1 MRHLVSDL
9 MKTSSYLTKYASRAN
24 LIGTAFLLGLATQ
37 TSWSGVIA
45 YDFSENPGNQVL
57 DTVTPKGPL
66 GTTFWNDSNAEGAP
80 ASGTESNLVDGS
92 GTPTSA
98 SITWNSANTWYNG
111 SGTGDD
117 NARLLVGYLDDG
129 GSGASVTLNDIP
141 YAKYNVYGI
150 VGSDSGGEYTTR
162 DFRINGTAWAF
173 PVTPP
178 LLTNSGST
186 GAAGN
191 ATSNTGTIATTGAL
205 AGSTDPA
212 MAFNNQVATIPYAA
226 AMNPAGSFTVACWIN
241 PANVAAGSR
250 VLVQS
255 MINGQNPGNADDR
268 TGWVF
273 RQNDN
278 ELTFLVGGTG
288 PAGGSVFYTT
298 TATTTTDVL
307 TAGVWQYVAVSYDS
321 TTQNISISVN
331 GTEVLATTAAAP
343 LIPNYAAPVLIGNR
357 GYGGWGY
364 VGSLDE
370 VAIFPGVV
378 PSATLASHCANGL
391 DSGRATPYSTLIQAS
406 SPLAYWTGTSTPGV
420 GTQGSGPAF
429 GNWLAAGQEWIR
441 INPATNQRGNYWKVD
456 GLTGSTCTIQ
466 GLNSGAGR
474 GSLSSVIIEEV
485 VVQTQ
490 LVNTGIET
498 FPDVL
503 LANGLTSQFRL
514 GLDRVTVGNPDGF
527 GTTATHSIAIT
538 PRPGVASGTYP
549 LIDYTGT
556 IGGSGFAGLSLIP
569 SPNPRYGMTLVDNVA
584 GTSVDLAYVA
594 PTPVVWT
601 GATDTEWADVATLN
615 WKLESDSSPT
625 RFHPFDVVKFDD
637 TATSGA
643 VNITSSVNP
652 VSMVVNNSTLPYDF
666 TGSAIAGTSSLT
678 KTGAGVL
685 TIGTANT
692 FTGPVEILGGTV
704 NVSAGSNLGA
714 SGSGNTLAI
723 NAGTLR
729 ATQSLTL
736 PRRMTIPGAGELE
749 VDDTFQVTS
758 SGGFNGG
765 GTLTKTGPGAVRFE
779 NYGSGGFSG
788 SLVIEEGSAV
798 FAGGAFNGNIGVTS
812 ITVASGA
819 SLIQPAGAFHA
830 LGGYFAPTP
839 VINLSQDATFV
850 INQENYFTTINMT
863 GGILSGSS
871 EVRTDANFAVN
882 VLASPSTSLWSARVN
897 SVNAPMTFNVADGAA
912 APDLLMSGILTNT
925 QPFVKNGPGSMEL
938 TGVNTYTGNTTV
950 NEGTLLLSGAASFDA
965 SPLVEVKAG
974 AFMDVTGI
982 GAPLPVPQMQTL
994 KGAGTVTGDL
1004 ELLGTVAP
1012 GADAGTLTVDGALQL
1027 NSFSQYVWEVSD
1039 WSTGA
1044 VAGTGFDTMV
1054 ADSVAIIADSN
1065 DPVYITVK
1073 PSALT
1078 GFVEENRTFPLI
1090 QTTGGI
1096 TGFAANAFDIDA
1108 SALNAVVTTYG
1119 TWSVA
1124 VQGTNLVLVYTAGT
1138 PTAFQTWVSGAPY
1151 NLTGNNALPGADP
1164 DGDGISNAIEFVVGG
1179 NPATVNDSA
1188 LLPTG
1193 AVVGANFEF
1202 TFRRTDLSNY
1212 APFPFAEYGS
1222 NLTGWTP
1229 AASVTVTDDF
1239 YGPGIDR
1246 VVASIPQALAVG
1258 GKMFVRLN
1266 ANP

>member
-1 MRHLVSDL
+1 
-9 MKTSSYLTKYASRAN
+9 MKTSSYLNKYASRAS
-24 LIGTAFLLGLATQ
+24 LAGTAFLLGLATQ

-45 YDFSENPGNQVL
+45 YDFSENPNNQVL

-66 GTTFWNDSNAEGAP
+66 GTTFWNDSNGEAASP
-80 ASGTESNLVDGS
+80 SGTESNLVDGT
-92 GTPTSA
+92 GNPTSA
-98 SITWNSANTWYNG
+98 SITWSSQNTWYNG
-111 SGTGDD
+111 SGTGDE

-129 GSGASVTLNDIP
+129 GSGASVTLNNIP

-162 DFRINGTAWAF
+162 DFRINGTTWAF

-191 ATSNTGTIATTGAL
+191 ATSNTGTVVTSGAL

-241 PANVAAGSR
+241 PANLTAGNR

-268 TGWVF
+268 SGWVF

-288 PAGGSVFYTT
+288 PTGGSVFYTT

-331 GTEVLATTAAAP
+331 GTEVLATTATAP
-343 LIPNYAAPVLIGNR
+343 LIPNFAAPVLIGNR

-378 PSATLASHCANGL
+378 PTATLASHYANGI
-391 DSGRATPYSTLIQAS
+391 DSGRVTPYPTLVQAS
-406 SPLAYWTGTSTPGV
+406 SPLAYWTGASTPGV

-441 INPATNQRGNYWKVD
+441 INPATNQRGNYWKVS
-456 GLTGSTCTIQ
+456 GMTGSTCTIQ
-466 GLNSGAGR
+466 GLNTGNGR

-485 VVQTQ
+485 VVPNQ
-490 LVNTGIET
+490 LVNVGVET
-498 FPDVL
+498 YEAVS
-503 LANGLTSQFRL
+503 LASGLTSVFRA
-514 GLDRVTVGNPDGF
+514 GLDTATVEIPGGF
-527 GTTATHSIAIT
+527 ETAATHSIDIT

-549 LIDYTGT
+549 LIDYSGS
-556 IGGSGFAGLSLIP
+556 IGGAGFAGLSLNP
-569 SPNPRYGMTLVDNVA
+569 GPNPRYGLTLVDNAA
-584 GTSVDLAYVA
+584 GSSVDLAYVA
-594 PTPVVWT
+594 PTPIIWT
-601 GATDTEWADVATLN
+601 GATDTGWADVATLN

-637 TATSGA
+637 TASSGT
-643 VNITSSVNP
+643 VNITSPVAP
-652 VSMVVNNSTLPYDF
+652 VSMVVNNATLPYDF
-666 TGSAIAGTSSLT
+666 TGGAIAGTSSLT

-714 SGSGNTLAI
+714 SGAGTTLTISGA
-723 NAGTLR
+723 TLR

-736 PRRMTIPGAGELE
+736 PRKMTIPSAGGLK
-749 VDDTFQVTS
+749 VDDTIQVIS
-758 SGGFNGG
+758 SGGFIGG
-765 GTLTKTGPGAVRFE
+765 GTLTKTGNGALRFE
-779 NYGSGGFSG
+779 NYGSGAFNGN
-788 SLVIEEGSAV
+788 LLIEEGSV
-798 FAGGAFNGNIGVTS
+798 IFAGGAFNGDIGVDS

-819 SLIQPAGAFHA
+819 SLVQPAGAYHA
-830 LGGYFAPTP
+830 LGGYFATTP
-839 VINLSQDATFV
+839 VINLEEDGTFV
-850 INQENYFTTINMT
+850 IDQENYFTTINMT
-863 GGILSGSS
+863 GGILSGSN

-938 TGVNTYTGNTTV
+938 TGVNTYSGNTTI

-982 GAPLPVPQMQTL
+982 GVPLPVPQMQTL

-1012 GADAGTLTVDGALQL
+1012 GAAAGTLTVDGALQL

-1044 VAGTGFDTMV
+1044 VAGAGFDTMV

-1065 DPVYITVK
+1065 DPVYITIK
-1073 PSALT
+1073 PSAFS

-1124 VQGTNLVLVYTAGT
+1124 VQGTNLVLVYTAGA

-1164 DGDGISNAIEFVVGG
+1164 DGDGVSNAIEFVIGG
-1179 NPATVNDSA
+1179 DPATGDDNSK
-1188 LLPTG
+1188 LPTG

-1212 APFPFAEYGS
+1212 APSPFAEYGS

-1229 AASVTVTDDF
+1229 VASVTVTDDF

-1246 VVASIPQALAVG
+1246 VVASVPQALAVG